1 MLRKQVLE
9 EVESLMN
16 TYCNECFL
24 KKQLKKDYG
33 KRYAHQF
40 CINNCTVGE
49 QIKVCGEKLLSQK

>member
-1 MLRKQVLE
+1 
-9 EVESLMN
+9 MN